1 MGNIETTTIFS
12 RWKNISSIA
21 DDYSFSLV
29 IYLFSSVSLQLQGKT
44 IIFYCEENVIEI
56 EFKEV

>member
-12 RWKNISSIA
+12 RWKNIYSIA

-29 IYLFSSVSLQLQGKT
+29 IYLFPSVSLQLQGKT
-44 IIFYCEENVIEI
+44 IIFYCEENVH
-56 EFKEV
+56 